1 MRFVFA
7 IAAFVVAAAMI
18 AGGIAQRTIFAPPD
32 TISAV
37 TTVKAAPAF
46 TVIDGSVLNANP
58 GRQTLSVTGTGE
70 VFMAYARTSDVK
82 AWLGDEQFANITINM
97 QAEDP
102 ANILSSELS
111 TATSIEAP
119 PAEPATGGETQ
130 APATPAPDPSPS
142 PAAKATDSAKATEVG
157 TADGADSVPGPNPA
171 GSDLWLEEF
180 HASQALIQP
189 LNIPEDMSVLIAND
203 GTQPAPGKVRISW
216 PLQATTPWAGPLIVG
231 GGILLLVGL
240 GLYVWAWR
248 HMRRSRGPR
257 RSGGPKMPKPPKAPK
272 PVKPR
277 EIETP
282 HRGRRAI
289 TRSFSALIPVTLTTV
304 LVLTGCSPDSW
315 PDLSQSASP
324 APIDAPA
331 EVVTEPI
338 PVAVST
344 PQLETILRRIADVT
358 RTADADRDKA
368 VAAERL
374 TGSALA
380 MREANYKIRGKVK
393 DYAALPPIPSTPLTL
408 SLPQATDSWPRTVFT
423 IVQDKENTEVAPT
436 AMFMTQ
442 ASPRDNYR
450 VEYAVSLEP
459 DVTIPKVAPPSIGA
473 PIVAPD
479 SKLLLMPPN
488 KLAMAYSDILDKG
501 KKSEYYS
508 IFRSTGD
515 SLRDAV
521 GFDYKEQKRKDLP
534 DTAKLEF
541 TSAVGDGPTL
551 ALGTNDSGAIV
562 AVDLTEVETV
572 KPVKDGATVEA
583 TGAAKVLSGIEASTK
598 GITTTYLH
606 QLLFYVPSIG
616 SSDKIV
622 LLGFSQSLMS
632 SSEIK

>member
-7 IAAFVVAAAMI
+7 IAAFVIAAAMI
-18 AGGIAQRTIFAPPD
+18 AGGIAQRTLFAPPD
-32 TISAV
+32 TTSLT
-37 TTVKAAPAF
+37 TTVEETPAF
-46 TVIDGSVLNANP
+46 IVIDGSVLNANP
-58 GRQTLSVTGTGE
+58 GRQTVSLTGAGD
-70 VFMAYARTSDVK
+70 VFLAYGRTSDVT
-82 AWLGDEQFANITINM
+82 AWLGDDQYANITIDKG
-97 QAEDP
+97 AEDK
-102 ANILSSELS
+102 ANVLSSELI
-111 TATSIEAP
+111 TNTSVTVPPVAP
-119 PAEPATGGETQ
+119 ESVPGTPET
-130 APATPAPDPSPS
+130 PSPS
-142 PAAKATDSAKATEVG
+142 DASVPSDGQQASDGAKAPDVG
-157 TADGADSVPGPNPA
+157 TSDGADGVPGPNPE

-180 HASQALIQP
+180 HAPQALIQP
-189 LNIPEDMSVLIAND
+189 LNIPEGMSVLIASD
-203 GTQPAPGKVRISW
+203 GTKPAPSKVRISW
-216 PLQATTPWAGPLIVG
+216 PLQATTPWVGPLIVG

-257 RSGGPKMPKPPKAPK
+257 RSSGPKMPKLPKAPK

-277 EIETP
+277 AIEP
-282 HRGRRAI
+282 PQRGRRAI
-289 TRSFSALIPVTLTTV
+289 TKSFTAVVPLTLVTA
-304 LVLTGCSPDSW
+304 LVLTGCSADLW
-315 PDLSQSASP
+315 PDLEQSASP
-324 APIDAPA
+324 APADVPV

-338 PVAVST
+338 PPAVSSA
-344 PQLETILRRIADVT
+344 QLEMILQRIADVVSV
-358 RTADADRDKA
+358 ADSDRDDA

-380 MREANYKIRGKVK
+380 MREANYMIRGKVK
-393 DYAALPPIPSTPLTL
+393 DYAPLAPIPSSPLTL

-423 IVQDKENTEVAPT
+423 IVQDKDNPEVAPS
-436 AMFMTQ
+436 ALLLKQ
-442 ASPRDNYR
+442 EDPHANYM

-479 SKLLLMPPN
+479 SKLLVMPPN
-488 KLAMAYSDILDKG
+488 QLALAYADILEKG
-501 KKSEYYS
+501 EKSEFYS
-508 IFRSTGD
+508 SFRSTND

-521 GFDYKEQKRKDLP
+521 GFDYKQQKRKDLP

-541 TSAVGDGPTL
+541 TSSPGDGPTL

-562 AVDLTEVETV
+562 AVDLNEIETV

-606 QLLFYVPSIG
+606 QLLFYVPAIG
-616 SSDKIV
+616 SNDKIV